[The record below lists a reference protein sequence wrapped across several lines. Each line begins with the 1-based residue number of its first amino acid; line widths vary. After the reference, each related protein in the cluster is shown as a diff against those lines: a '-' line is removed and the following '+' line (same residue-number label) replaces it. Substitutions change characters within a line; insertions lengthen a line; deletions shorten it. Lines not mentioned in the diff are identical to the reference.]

1 MKNLLLT
8 LFALLCSI
16 GYGQQADTVVAFDKA
31 TKRVYNI
38 TKIDTLSPPTID
50 GKLNDAIWKECGEWS
65 DKFVQVM
72 PYERQP
78 TPLET
83 RVKIFYDNKNIYVG
97 VWCYDDEP
105 DKINRFIGNRDDN
118 SLGDLISVAFDTY
131 HDYRAAPEFNINVGG
146 NKTDLVVTDKLSVNL
161 SWNAVWEGRTNVDL
175 ADSCWTAELKIPFSQ
190 LRYNGDSGDGIW
202 GLHVRRII
210 RRKNEVQNWSLIP
223 LKNNGHVF
231 SFGEMHGVT
240 DPPKPRNIEFMPYVM
255 GKLRDEPKID
265 GSPYQK
271 GVVASG
277 NIGFDAKF
285 GIKDF
290 TLDATVNPDYG
301 QVELDPSVM
310 NLTAYETFYEEK
322 RPFFL
327 EGRHILEFANSGDM
341 MFYTR
346 RIGSAPSYRPDDI
359 DNIINFYRPK
369 ESVPII
375 GALKLTGTNKD
386 GLTVGALQSVTARTS
401 VKVTRD
407 GVEGREVVEPLTN
420 YSIARLQKNWNG
432 NTLLGGMVTST
443 NRILNEQHLKDNMVQ
458 NGFTGGIDFT
468 QYFKNRLFY
477 IDFKGM
483 FSVLNGSKEAITE
496 LQRSPVHY
504 FQRES
509 AANYLKVDPNKK
521 TLSGSGGYLELGKKG
536 NDKWTF
542 AEKVGWYSPGFDLND
557 VGYLRETDRI
567 DNKSEVAFR
576 YTDIW
581 KIFRYNAF
589 FFSQNNKWNFNGT
602 PLENNVAL
610 NLKSMTTKHRVEV
623 DATGTYVFNKL
634 DTRMLRGGQDMR
646 IDPYFDSYIKV
657 NTDKS
662 KRVMVQFQYLGE
674 HGNNNSTQLNSITP
688 GINFRLWNNIFL
700 ATSFNYQWNS
710 NALQYVGQ
718 AKLSSGKSRYIMGQ
732 MEQKTYGLT
741 VRLQVNITPDISLQ
755 YYGSPFTSAAV
766 FTDFKSAENT
776 KSSNFN
782 DRFHTFA
789 PSEISQNGD
798 IYNIHTKDESY
809 SFKQPNFSFNEFR
822 SNFVARWEY
831 IRGSSLY
838 FVWEYN
844 SSKNDNF
851 YTSGWGDNLNRM
863 FNTPATNTFMI
874 KINYWF
880 GL

>member
-1 MKNLLLT
+1 
-8 LFALLCSI
+8 
-16 GYGQQADTVVAFDKA
+16 
-31 TKRVYNI
+31 
-38 TKIDTLSPPTID
+38 
-50 GKLNDAIWKECGEWS
+50 
-65 DKFVQVM
+65 
-72 PYERQP
+72 
-78 TPLET
+78 
-83 RVKIFYDNKNIYVG
+83 
-97 VWCYDDEP
+97 
-105 DKINRFIGNRDDN
+105 
-118 SLGDLISVAFDTY
+118 
-131 HDYRAAPEFNINVGG
+131 G

-161 SWNAVWEGRTNVDL
+161 SWNAVWEGRTHISL

-190 LRYNGDSGDGIW
+190 LRYNGESGDGIW

-231 SFGEMHGVT
+231 SFGEMLGVT
-240 DPPKPRNIEFMPYVM
+240 DPPRPRNIEFMPYVM
-255 GKLRDEPKID
+255 GQLRDEPKID

-271 GVVASG
+271 GVQPGG

-327 EGRHILEFANSGDM
+327 EGRHIMEFANNGDM

-346 RIGSAPSYRPDDI
+346 RIGSSPSYQPEGI
-359 DNIINFYRPK
+359 DNINSFYRPK
-369 ESVPII
+369 TSVPII

-407 GVEGREVVEPLTN
+407 GVETKEVVEPLTN

-443 NRILNEQHLKDNMVQ
+443 NRVLKEQHLKDNMIQ

-468 QYFKNRLFY
+468 QYFKNRLYY

-483 FSVLNGSKEAITE
+483 FSVLNGSKEAITA

-509 AANYLKVDPNKK
+509 AAKYLTVDPNRKS
-521 TLSGSGGYLELGKKG
+521 LSGTGGYLEIGKKG
-536 NDKWTF
+536 NDKWNF

-557 VGYLRETDRI
+557 VGYLRETDQVN
-567 DNKSEVAFR
+567 NKTEAVFR
-576 YTDIW
+576 YTNIW
-581 KIFRYNAF
+581 KVFRYNAF
-589 FFSQNNKWNFNGT
+589 FLSQNNKWNFNGA
-602 PLENNVAL
+602 PLENNFAL
-610 NLKSMTTKHRVEV
+610 NVRSMTTKRRVEI
-623 DATGTYVFNKL
+623 DATGTFVFNKL
-634 DTRMLRGGQDMR
+634 DTRMLRGGPDMR
-646 IDPYFDSYIKV
+646 IDPYFDSYIKI

-662 KRVMVQFQYLGE
+662 KRVMLQFQYAGE
-674 HGNNNSTQLNSITP
+674 HGNNQSTKLNSITP
-688 GINFRLWNNIFL
+688 GINFRLGNNIFL
-700 ATSFNYQWNS
+700 ATNFNYQWNS
-710 NALQYVGQ
+710 NAMQYVAQ
-718 AKLSSGKSRYIMGQ
+718 TKSSSGKTRYIMGE
-732 MEQKTYGLT
+732 MDQKTYGIT
-741 VRLQVNITPDISLQ
+741 VRLQVNLTPDISLQ
-755 YYGSPFTSAAV
+755 YYGSPFTSIA
-766 FTDFKSAENT
+766 DFSSFKTAENPC
-776 KSSNFN
+776 SHDFN
-782 DRFHTFA
+782 DRFHTYSS
-789 PSEISQNGD
+789 SEITQSGD
-798 IYNIHTKDESY
+798 IYNVQTKDEHY

-831 IRGSSLY
+831 VRGSSLY

-844 SSKNDNF
+844 TSKNDN
-851 YTSGWGDNLNRM
+851 YYQSGWGDNLNRM
-863 FNTPATNTFMI
+863 FNVPATNTFMV